1 MAEKT
6 FERTPKDLIIGIAM
20 TLCGGVLWGVNATVS
35 KILMGAYHASPLW
48 IACVR
53 ELAAGVLFLTCSAI
67 MTPKLLTGALR
78 DRKSYPRLLATA
90 IICVLLVQVAY
101 LESINWTNSG
111 TATVLQ
117 SLNLLFVLGVVC
129 LRGRRL
135 PGVREGIGVALAFAG
150 TVLIAT
156 GGDFTT
162 LKLPLVGLI
171 WGAINAAST
180 AAMVFLPVKLIERWG
195 NFTVNGIAFL
205 ISGLV
210 LLPFVRPWATA
221 PQLDWL
227 GVGLMA
233 FTVIGGTFGA
243 FWLYMAGVVRVGSM
257 RATMLG
263 TSEPVMATISAV
275 AWTDAVFEP
284 TDLVGF
290 VMILIMVFWCVKC
303 RDGRCF
309 SGGGVRT
316 NKKAGHPLTGVR
328 LRFA

>member
-1 MAEKT
+1 M
-6 FERTPKDLIIGIAM
+6 
-20 TLCGGVLWGVNATVS
+20 
-35 KILMGAYHASPLW
+35 
-48 IACVR
+48 
-53 ELAAGVLFLTCSAI
+53 
-67 MTPKLLTGALR
+67 
-78 DRKSYPRLLATA
+78 
-90 IICVLLVQVAY
+90 
-101 LESINWTNSG
+101 
-111 TATVLQ
+111 
-117 SLNLLFVLGVVC
+117 
-129 LRGRRL
+129 
-135 PGVREGIGVALAFAG
+135 ALAFAG

-227 GVGLMA
+227 GVGLMVFFVTLLNQLYWVSGA
-233 FTVIGGTFGA
+233 TVA
-243 FWLYMAGVVRVGSM
+243 MYMAGVVRVGSM

-290 VMILIMVFWCVKC
+290 VMILIMVFL
-303 RDGRCF
+303 
-309 SGGGVRT
+309 VR
-316 NKKAGHPLTGVR
+316 
-328 LRFA
+328 

>member
-1 MAEKT
+1 M
-6 FERTPKDLIIGIAM
+6 
-20 TLCGGVLWGVNATVS
+20 
-35 KILMGAYHASPLW
+35 
-48 IACVR
+48 
-53 ELAAGVLFLTCSAI
+53 
-67 MTPKLLTGALR
+67 
-78 DRKSYPRLLATA
+78 
-90 IICVLLVQVAY
+90 
-101 LESINWTNSG
+101 
-111 TATVLQ
+111 
-117 SLNLLFVLGVVC
+117 
-129 LRGRRL
+129 
-135 PGVREGIGVALAFAG
+135 
-150 TVLIAT
+150 
-156 GGDFTT
+156 
-162 LKLPLVGLI
+162 PLVGLI

-290 VMILIMVFWCVKC
+290 VMILIMVFL
-303 RDGRCF
+303 
-309 SGGGVRT
+309 VR
-316 NKKAGHPLTGVR
+316 
-328 LRFA
+328 

>member
-1 MAEKT
+1 M
-6 FERTPKDLIIGIAM
+6 
-20 TLCGGVLWGVNATVS
+20 
-35 KILMGAYHASPLW
+35 
-48 IACVR
+48 
-53 ELAAGVLFLTCSAI
+53 
-67 MTPKLLTGALR
+67 
-78 DRKSYPRLLATA
+78 
-90 IICVLLVQVAY
+90 
-101 LESINWTNSG
+101 
-111 TATVLQ
+111 
-117 SLNLLFVLGVVC
+117 
-129 LRGRRL
+129 
-135 PGVREGIGVALAFAG
+135 
-150 TVLIAT
+150 LIAT

-171 WGAINAAST
+171 GRYQRGVHGG
-180 AAMVFLPVKLIERWG
+180 MVFLPVKLIERWG

-227 GVGLMA
+227 GVELMA

-290 VMILIMVFWCVKC
+290 V
-303 RDGRCF
+303 DD
-309 SGGGVRT
+309 SHHGV
-316 NKKAGHPLTGVR
+316 LVR
-328 LRFA
+328 

>member
-1 MAEKT
+1 MRKLFRQEAIDAQREKLLG
-6 FERTPKDLIIGIAM
+6 E
-20 TLCGGVLWGVNATVS
+20 VS
-35 KILMGAYHASPLW
+35 LARPVPLW
-48 IACVR
+48 A
-53 ELAAGVLFLTCSAI
+53 F
-67 MTPKLLTGALR
+67 
-78 DRKSYPRLLATA
+78 TA
-90 IICVLLVQVAY
+90 
-101 LESINWTNSG
+101 
-111 TATVLQ
+111 
-117 SLNLLFVLGVVC
+117 
-129 LRGRRL
+129 
-135 PGVREGIGVALAFAG
+135 VALAFAG
-150 TVLIAT
+150 PVLIAT

-263 TSEPVMATISAV
+263 TSEPVMATITAV
-275 AWTDAVFEP
+275 AWAGETFTF
-284 TDLVGF
+284 TDLTAERGE
-290 VMILIMVFWCVKC
+290 IE
-303 RDGRCF
+303 
-309 SGGGVRT
+309 GGDDDE
-316 NKKAGHPLTGVR
+316 
-328 LRFA
+328 

>member
-1 MAEKT
+1 MC
-6 FERTPKDLIIGIAM
+6 I
-20 TLCGGVLWGVNATVS
+20 
-35 KILMGAYHASPLW
+35 
-48 IACVR
+48 
-53 ELAAGVLFLTCSAI
+53 
-67 MTPKLLTGALR
+67 R
-78 DRKSYPRLLATA
+78 DR
-90 IICVLLVQVAY
+90 
-101 LESINWTNSG
+101 
-111 TATVLQ
+111 
-117 SLNLLFVLGVVC
+117 
-129 LRGRRL
+129 
-135 PGVREGIGVALAFAG
+135 
-150 TVLIAT
+150 
-156 GGDFTT
+156 

-284 TDLVGF
+284 VSYTHLKLFAPAWRQIAGLHIGVG
-290 VMILIMVFWCVKC
+290 
-303 RDGRCF
+303 DGM
-309 SGGGVRT
+309 
-316 NKKAGHPLTGVR
+316 
-328 LRFA
+328 